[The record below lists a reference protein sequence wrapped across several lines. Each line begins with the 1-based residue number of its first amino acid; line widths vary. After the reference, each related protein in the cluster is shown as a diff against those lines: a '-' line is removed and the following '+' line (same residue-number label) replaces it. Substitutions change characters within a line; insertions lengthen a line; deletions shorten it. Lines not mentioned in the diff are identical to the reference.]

1 MLKLDLRSRVVRIV
15 DFPSLGLP
23 QKTGY
28 FSRLSR
34 AYDESG
40 VRYRAPLAIA
50 LLSVAFQEYPNW
62 IRSAVKLALYGRP
75 ILYLLGAGILLCAL
89 LAASARTSR
98 LAVAFFIAIA
108 VIAILPDWTFFANHS
123 YLALWTIPIA
133 VLFREWWKSDLY
145 SFYLR
150 ATLGIVMIAAFSQKI
165 LAGTY
170 LDGSYIAWLSA
181 HGTTTERMF
190 SFLCS
195 GDSTSPCVFNQ
206 MIGIF
211 ILAWQFVVG
220 ILLLLGLNSLVF
232 LAIEIGFLLGAGIY
246 ADEMNFQILNIALLC
261 IVFRFGMPIWLGALS
276 VALLVI
282 DLFTISNLVNLAL
295 SHAG

>member
-1 MLKLDLRSRVVRIV
+1 MRSRFAHTV
-15 DFPSLGLP
+15 DHTSDGMSER
-23 QKTGY
+23 TESY
-28 FSRLSR
+28 FSKLSR
-34 AYDESG
+34 IYDESG
-40 VRYRAPLAIA
+40 VRYRLPLAIA
-50 LLSVAFQEYPNW
+50 LLSVAFQQYPSW
-62 IRSAVKLALYGRP
+62 IRSAVRLALYGRP
-75 ILYLLGAGILLCAL
+75 MLYLLGAGILLCAL

-98 LAVAFFIAIA
+98 LAVAIFIAIA
-108 VIAILPDWTFFANHS
+108 VIAILPDWNGLANHS
-123 YLALWTIPIA
+123 YLALWTIPVA

-165 LAGTY
+165 MAGTY

-181 HGTTTERMF
+181 HGATTERMF

-195 GDSTSPCVFNQ
+195 ADSTNPCVFHQ

-211 ILAWQFVVG
+211 ILAWQLVVG

-232 LAIEIGFLLGAGIY
+232 LAIEIGFLLGAGIF

-261 IVFRFGMPIWLGALS
+261 IIFRFGMPIWLGALS

-282 DLFTISNLVNLAL
+282 GHFTISKLVNLAL
-295 SHAG
+295 SYAG

>member
-1 MLKLDLRSRVVRIV
+1 MLKLDLRSRLVSIV

-23 QKTGY
+23 EKTGH

-50 LLSVAFQEYPNW
+50 LLSVAFQEHPTW
-62 IRSAVKLALYGRP
+62 IKSAVKLALYGPP
-75 ILYLLGAGILLCAL
+75 IIHLLGAGIVLCAL

-98 LAVAFFIAIA
+98 LAVAIFIAIA
-108 VIAILPDWTFFANHS
+108 VFVMLPDWSGLANHS
-123 YLALWTIPIA
+123 YLALWTIPVA

-150 ATLGIVMIAAFSQKI
+150 ATLGIVMIAAFAQKVV
-165 LAGTY
+165 AGTY

-181 HGTTTERMF
+181 YGTTTERMF

-195 GDSTSPCVFNQ
+195 GDSTTPCVFNQ
-206 MIGIF
+206 AVGIF
-211 ILAWQFVVG
+211 ILAWQLVVG

-232 LAIEIGFLLGAGIY
+232 LAIEIGFLLGAGIF
-246 ADEMNFQILNIALLC
+246 ADEMNFQVLNIALLC
-261 IVFRFGMPIWLGALS
+261 VVFRFGMPMWLAALS
-276 VALLVI
+276 VALLII
-282 DLFTISNLVNLAL
+282 DRFGISNLVNVAL
-295 SHAG
+295 GHAG

>member
-1 MLKLDLRSRVVRIV
+1 MLKLDLRSRLVSIV

-23 QKTGY
+23 EKTGY
-28 FSRLSR
+28 FSKLSR
-34 AYDESG
+34 VYDESG
-40 VRYRAPLAIA
+40 VRYRAALAVAI
-50 LLSVAFQEYPNW
+50 LSVAFQEYPTW
-62 IRSAVKLALYGRP
+62 IKSAVKLALYGPP

-98 LAVAFFIAIA
+98 LAVAIFIAIA
-108 VIAILPDWTFFANHS
+108 VFVMLPDWSGLANHS
-123 YLALWTIPIA
+123 YLALWTIPVA

-150 ATLGIVMIAAFSQKI
+150 ATLGIVMIAAFSQK
-165 LAGTY
+165 LVAGTY

-181 HGTTTERMF
+181 HGQPTERMF

-195 GDSTSPCVFNQ
+195 GDSTTPCVFYQ
-206 MIGIF
+206 AVGIF
-211 ILAWQFVVG
+211 ILAWQLVVG

-232 LAIEIGFLLGAGIY
+232 LAIEIGFLVGAGIY
-246 ADEMNFQILNIALLC
+246 ADEMNFQVLNIALLC

-282 DLFTISNLVNLAL
+282 DRFGISNLVNLAL
-295 SHAG
+295 GHAG

>member
-1 MLKLDLRSRVVRIV
+1 MRSSVPHTADHTSDRVSEKAESF
-15 DFPSLGLP
+15 FP
-23 QKTGY
+23 
-28 FSRLSR
+28 RLWR

-40 VRYRAPLAIA
+40 VRDRAPLAIA
-50 LLSVAFQEYPNW
+50 IVSVLFQQFPQW
-62 IRSAVKLALYGRP
+62 VQSADKVALYGP
-75 ILYLLGAGILLCAL
+75 LPLELFAVGILVSAV

-98 LAVAFFIAIA
+98 VAVAIFIAPAIF
-108 VIAILPDWTFFANHS
+108 VILPGWTAIANHTW
-123 YLALWTIPIA
+123 LALWTIPVA

-170 LDGSYIAWLSA
+170 LNGFYIGYLGANGA
-181 HGTTTERMF
+181 TTERMF

-195 GDSTSPCVFNQ
+195 GDPTGPCVFNQ

-211 ILAWQFVVG
+211 ILAWQLIVG
-220 ILLLLGLNSLVF
+220 VLLLLGLNSLIF
-232 LAIEIGFLLGAGIY
+232 LAIEIGFLLGAGVF
-246 ADEMNFQILNIALLC
+246 ADEMNFQVLNIALLC
-261 IVFRFGMPIWLGALS
+261 IVFRFGMPLWLAALS
-276 VALLVI
+276 IALLVI
-282 DLFTISNLVNLAL
+282 HLFSISALVDLVL